1 MRLFLSSYRLGNRP
15 DELLRLMGNGRRV
28 ALIMNAADYKPPE
41 EREASVLRE
50 LDDLHGLGLDVTN
63 VDLRDY
69 FRRPE
74 ALADALDGLDGLYV
88 RGGNVYILRRALRQS
103 GADVLIPTLLAED
116 RLVYAGYSAGPCMLG
131 PTLRGIESE
140 EDDPYFVPEGYETPV
155 LWDGLGLLPYT
166 ILPHYDPDR
175 PDMQATVSYYIEH
188 HVPFIAVCDGQALI
202 VDGDEARVVG

>member
-15 DELLRLMGNGRRV
+15 EELLRLLRGGRRI

-41 EREASVLRE
+41 ERAESLQRE
-50 LDDLHGLGLDVTN
+50 LDELGGLGLHVTN

-69 FRRPE
+69 FGRPE
-74 ALADALDGLDGLYV
+74 ALIGALAGMNGLYV

-103 GADVLIPTLLAED
+103 SADILIPVLLAED

-140 EDDPYFVPEGYETPV
+140 EDDPHFVPDGYEAPV
-155 LWDGLGLLPYT
+155 LWDGLGLLPYA

-175 PDMQATVSYYIEH
+175 PDMQATAHYCIEN
-188 HVPFIAVCDGQALI
+188 HVPFVALRDGEALA
-202 VDGDEARVVG
+202 VDGEDERLVR